1 MSEQIATISYAKS
14 LGNIKENSDID
25 NKLIIKNEIRKY
37 NCRIVDKPTVEYQN
51 N

>member
-25 NKLIIKNEIRKY
+25 NKLIEFSKY
-37 NCRIVDKPTVEYQN
+37 KGDINLWS
-51 N
+51 